1 MRFCPYKTFTINT
14 NHVGNPVVEWV
25 YQNYHFNVA
34 VGGVY
39 QNSDIDV
46 VETWRAASLRP
57 Q

>member
-34 VGGVY
+34 VGGC
-39 QNSDIDV
+39 IKIP
-46 VETWRAASLRP
+46 TLML
-57 Q
+57 

>member
-25 YQNYHFNVA
+25 YQN
-34 VGGVY
+34 
-39 QNSDIDV
+39 SDIDV